1 MNKGVNRRTLGTS
14 LLRLGF
20 ILIALVVVLF
30 PYLWVLLSSL
40 KSPAQLSRPGDLLF
54 EPILNNWIA
63 VLTAEIPQNFLNSL
77 FVGGATVA
85 ISLLVGT
92 PAAYAIAR
100 HRAGGRLTR
109 FGILTSELMPP
120 AVLVVPLFAIS
131 FFLHING
138 SLLAVAA
145 SHLTF
150 VLPVV
155 TWFLIGFFEA
165 VPNELE
171 EQALVDGYGRFA
183 AFRKVILPQV
193 LPGVAAA
200 GIFGFVLS
208 WNDLFFALIL
218 AGGQTKTLPVA
229 IAGYNTFRGVELGE
243 MSVAILVAV
252 VPVLVLSFFVQKR
265 LVRGIGGGGLKY

>member
-1 MNKGVNRRTLGTS
+1 VLATLV
-14 LLRLGF
+14 
-20 ILIALVVVLF
+20 AVLF

-40 KSPAQLSRPGDLLF
+40 KSPAQLARPRDFLF
-54 EPILNNWIA
+54 RPVLDNWIS
-63 VLTAEIPQNFLNSL
+63 VLTAEVPHNFLNSL

-85 ISLLVGT
+85 VSLLVAT
-92 PAAYAIAR
+92 PAAYAISR
-100 HRAGGRLTR
+100 HRAGGRGVR

-120 AVLVVPLFAIS
+120 AVLVVPLFLVA
-131 FFLHING
+131 FYLGMNG
-138 SLLAVAA
+138 TIWAVTA

-155 TWFLIGFFEA
+155 TWFLIGFFDA
-165 VPNELE
+165 VPKELE

-183 AFRKVILPQV
+183 AFRKVVLPQV
-193 LPGVAAA
+193 LPGIAAA

-208 WNDLFFALIL
+208 WNDLFYALIL
-218 AGGQTKTLPVA
+218 AGGETKTLPVA

-265 LVRGIGGGGLKY
+265 LVRGIGGGGLKH

>member
-1 MNKGVNRRTLGTS
+1 MKRKPVRTV
-14 LLRLGF
+14 LRTGF
-20 ILIALVVVLF
+20 VFAAIVTVLF

-40 KSPAQLSRPGDLLF
+40 KEPAQLTRFGDLLF
-54 EPILNNWIA
+54 EPVLDNWVA
-63 VLTAEIPQNFLNSL
+63 VLSAEVPRNLLNSL
-77 FVGGATVA
+77 LVGGVTVA
-85 ISLLVGT
+85 ISLLVAT
-92 PAAYAIAR
+92 PAAYAIAK
-100 HRAGGRLTR
+100 HRAGGRSVR

-120 AVLVVPLFAIS
+120 AVLVVPLFLIA
-131 FFLHING
+131 F
-138 SLLAVAA
+138 SLKMNDTIWAVIAA
-145 SHLTF
+145 HLTF

-165 VPNELE
+165 VPGELE

-183 AFRKVILPQV
+183 AFRKVVLPQV
-193 LPGVAAA
+193 LPGLAAA

-218 AGGQTKTLPVA
+218 AGGQAKTLPVA

-265 LVRGIGGGGLKY
+265 LVRGIGGGGMKY

>member
-1 MNKGVNRRTLGTS
+1 MNKGLGRSTVFGKIFRT
-14 LLRLGF
+14 GF
-20 ILIALVVVLF
+20 IFAALVIVLF

-40 KSPAQLSRPGDLLF
+40 KSPAQLSRPMDFSFRPVLD
-54 EPILNNWIA
+54 NWIA
-63 VLTAEIPQNFLNSL
+63 VLTAEIPGNFLNSL
-77 FVGGATVA
+77 FVGIATVA
-85 ISLLVGT
+85 ISLLVAT
-92 PAAYAIAR
+92 PAAYAIGK
-100 HRAGGRLTR
+100 HRSGGRPVR

-120 AVLVVPLFAIS
+120 AVLVVPLFLIAFTLEVNDTVWAI
-131 FFLHING
+131 I
-138 SLLAVAA
+138 A

-150 VLPVV
+150 ILPVI

-165 VPNELE
+165 VPKELE

-183 AFRKVILPQV
+183 AFRKVVLPQV
-193 LPGVAAA
+193 MSGIAAA

-218 AGGQTKTLPVA
+218 AGSQTETLPVA

-243 MSVAILVAV
+243 MSAAILVAV

-265 LVRGIGGGGLKY
+265 LVRGIGGGGVKY

>member
-1 MNKGVNRRTLGTS
+1 MGGARKRVTAVLRAAFLLGA
-14 LLRLGF
+14 
-20 ILIALVVVLF
+20 LIVVLF
-30 PYLWVLLSSL
+30 PYAWVLVSSL
-40 KSPAQLSRPGDLLF
+40 KGPAQLSRPGEVLF
-54 EPILNNWIA
+54 TPVLDNWVA
-63 VLTAEIPQNFLNSL
+63 VLSADVPRNLLNSL
-77 FVGGATVA
+77 FVGGVTVA
-85 ISLLVGT
+85 TSLLVAT

-100 HRAGGRLTR
+100 YRAGGRSMR
-109 FGILTSELMPP
+109 FGILLSELMPP
-120 AVLVVPLFAIS
+120 AVLVVPLFLVAFS
-131 FFLHING
+131 LQLNG
-138 SLLAVAA
+138 TLWAVMVA
-145 SHLTF
+145 HLTF

-165 VPNELE
+165 VPKELE
-171 EQALVDGYGRFA
+171 EQALIDGYGRFA
-183 AFRKVILPQV
+183 AFRKVVLPQV
-193 LPGVAAA
+193 LPGIAAA

-218 AGGQTKTLPVA
+218 SGGENETLPVA

>member
-1 MNKGVNRRTLGTS
+1 MKPSPAGTV
-14 LLRLGF
+14 LRSAF
-20 ILIALVVVLF
+20 ILAALVTVLF
-30 PYLWVLLSSL
+30 PYAWVLLSSL
-40 KSPAQLSRPGDLLF
+40 KGPAQLSSPGELLF
-54 EPILNNWIA
+54 RPVPDNWVA
-63 VLTAEIPQNFLNSL
+63 VLSAEVPQNLLNSL
-77 FVGGATVA
+77 VVGGVTVG
-85 ISLLVGT
+85 ISLLVAT

-100 HRAGGRLTR
+100 YRTGGRSVR

-120 AVLVVPLFAIS
+120 AVLVVPLFLIA
-131 FFLHING
+131 F
-138 SLLAVAA
+138 SLNMNDTIWAVIAA
-145 SHLTF
+145 HLTF

-165 VPNELE
+165 VPKELE

-183 AFRKVILPQV
+183 AFRKVVLPQV
-193 LPGVAAA
+193 LPGLAAA

-243 MSVAILVAV
+243 MSVAILVSV
-252 VPVLVLSFFVQKR
+252 VPVLALSFFIQKR
-265 LVRGIGGGGLKY
+265 MVRGIGGGGMKY

>member
-1 MNKGVNRRTLGTS
+1 MNKGVNRRTVGTS

-20 ILIALVVVLF
+20 ILIALLAVLF

-77 FVGGATVA
+77 FVGCATVA

-92 PAAYAIAR
+92 PAAYAIGR

-183 AFRKVILPQV
+183 AFRKVVLPQV

-208 WNDLFFALIL
+208 WNDLFYALIL

-252 VPVLVLSFFVQKR
+252 IPVLVLSFFIQKR

>member
-1 MNKGVNRRTLGTS
+1 MNGGAGRSNPAGTILRACIVLG
-14 LLRLGF
+14 
-20 ILIALVVVLF
+20 ALVAVLF
-30 PYLWVLLSSL
+30 PYAWVVLSSL
-40 KSPAQLSRPGDLLF
+40 KSPAQLSRPADVLF
-54 EPILNNWIA
+54 RPVLNNWTS
-63 VLTAEIPQNFLNSL
+63 VLAAEIPQNFLNSL
-77 FVGGATVA
+77 FVGGVTVA
-85 ISLLVGT
+85 ISLAVAT
-92 PAAYAIAR
+92 PAAYAIGK
-100 HRAGGRLTR
+100 HRAGGRSAR
-109 FGILTSELMPP
+109 FGILMSELMPP
-120 AVLVVPLFAIS
+120 AVLVVPLFLIA
-131 FFLHING
+131 FTLQLNG
-138 SLLAVAA
+138 TLWAVTA

-165 VPNELE
+165 VPRELE

-183 AFRKVILPQV
+183 AFRKVVLPQV
-193 LPGVAAA
+193 LPGIAAA

-218 AGGQTKTLPVA
+218 ASGETKTLPVA

-252 VPVLVLSFFVQKR
+252 VPILVLSFFVQKR

>member
-1 MNKGVNRRTLGTS
+1 MNKGVSRRRS
-14 LLRLGF
+14 VANVLRTGF
-20 ILIALVVVLF
+20 ILVALVVVLF

-40 KSPAQLSRPGDLLF
+40 KTPAQLSRPGLFLF
-54 EPILNNWIA
+54 EPVLDNWFA

-85 ISLLVGT
+85 ISLLIAT
-92 PAAYAIAR
+92 PAAYAMGK
-100 HRAGGRLTR
+100 HRTGGRLTR
-109 FGILTSELMPP
+109 FGILASELMPP
-120 AVLVVPLFAIS
+120 AVLVVPLFLIA
-131 FFLHING
+131 FFLQVND
-138 SLLAVAA
+138 SLLAVTAA
-145 SHLTF
+145 HLTF
-150 VLPVV
+150 VLPVI

-165 VPNELE
+165 VPRELE

-183 AFRKVILPQV
+183 AFRKVVLPQV
-193 LPGVAAA
+193 LPGIAAA
-200 GIFGFVLS
+200 CIFGFVLS

-265 LVRGIGGGGLKY
+265 LVRGIGGGGMKY

>member
-1 MNKGVNRRTLGTS
+1 M
-14 LLRLGF
+14 LRGGF

-40 KSPAQLSRPGDLLF
+40 KSPTQLSRPGDLLF
-54 EPILNNWIA
+54 EPILDNWSA
-63 VLTAEIPQNFLNSL
+63 VLTAEIPQNLLNSL
-77 FVGGATVA
+77 FVGGVTVA

-92 PAAYAIAR
+92 PAAYAIGR
-100 HRAGGRLTR
+100 YRAGGRLTR
-109 FGILTSELMPP
+109 FGIL
-120 AVLVVPLFAIS
+120 IS
-131 FFLHING
+131 AFFLHVNG
-138 SLLAVAA
+138 TLLAVAA

-165 VPNELE
+165 VPYELE

-183 AFRKVILPQV
+183 AFRKVVLPQV

-208 WNDLFFALIL
+208 WNDLFYALIL
-218 AGGQTKTLPVA
+218 AGGQTETLPVA

-243 MSVAILVAV
+243 MCVAILVAV
-252 VPVLVLSFFVQKR
+252 IPVLVLSFFIQKR
-265 LVRGIGGGGLKY
+265 LVQGIGGGGLKY

>member
-1 MNKGVNRRTLGTS
+1 V
-14 LLRLGF
+14 GF
-20 ILIALVVVLF
+20 VLAALVVVLF

-54 EPILNNWIA
+54 RLVLDNWIA
-63 VLTAEIPQNFLNSL
+63 VLSADIPRNFANSL
-77 FVGGATVA
+77 FVGGLTVA
-85 ISLLVGT
+85 ISLLVAT

-100 HRAGGRLTR
+100 YRLGGRGVR
-109 FGILTSELMPP
+109 FGILTSELVPP
-120 AVLVVPLFAIS
+120 AVLVVPLFLVAFNLRMNDTIW
-131 FFLHING
+131 
-138 SLLAVAA
+138 AVVA

-150 VLPVV
+150 VLPVI

-165 VPNELE
+165 VPRELE

-183 AFRKVILPQV
+183 AFRKVVLPQV

-252 VPVLVLSFFVQKR
+252 VPVLVL
-265 LVRGIGGGGLKY
+265 